1 MGLVSM
7 LAQVA
12 MKSLKL
18 HPFSPCDVT
27 QNAKAVSETP
37 AIATVSEDEDEDE
50 AEPPPVIAPRPEHTK
65 SVRTHTHTRMHERER
80 AFPLSP
86 CRWDLCQKCLT
97 KTSGSQVA
105 SVKYHIS
112 IVMCCLKLCLSH
124 GLQTTARHKVV

>member
-65 SVRTHTHTRMHERER
+65 SVRTHTHTHTHARERER
-80 AFPLSP
+80 AFSLSP
-86 CRWDLCQKCLT
+86 CRWDLCSNQRCLT
-97 KTSGSQVA
+97 RTSGSQVT

-112 IVMCCLKLCLSH
+112 IVMCLSH